1 MQCKKKRGQKNVGT
15 KISESETNKWNFLEV
30 GDSLEIIFPGK
41 APCSEI
47 HVLRSKEIVEDSGP
61 RVLYDPNAVCPQNSA
76 FPYYSNDVSGRA
88 RNLIS
93 ALEGPSSVLWAF
105 RGGFGCVEVIERLES
120 LGYEPPSTPKLL
132 VGHSDIT
139 HLHALALKWGWT
151 SLHAPV
157 MGISS
162 ETYDLTGVNANR
174 FTKLQDVVDVLLGKK
189 RELQYAFDLVYAPQS
204 FDGTKSLFGSVVG
217 GNATLVKETLGTPT
231 ALNTQGRFVFLED
244 TKEDPKRLSRVF
256 VSLLRGGV
264 FDHAQAILFGSVP
277 IKNAE
282 EDREA
287 SLMSIRLFIKDH
299 LIPRGLLIPVLY
311 APDFGHGDYN
321 YVLPFGTEASLRRNG
336 EKGILTVSVNQ
347 PFEGK
352 AEKGS

>member
-1 MQCKKKRGQKNVGT
+1 MQKKLGQK
-15 KISESETNKWNFLEV
+15 KINSDQRKWNFLES

-41 APCSEI
+41 APCSEA
-47 HVLRSKEIVEDSGP
+47 HVVRSKKIVEGSGL
-61 RVLYDPNAVCPQNSA
+61 RVLYDPKAVCPQNSP
-76 FPYYSNDVSGRA
+76 FHYYSNDISERT

-105 RGGFGCVEVIERLES
+105 RGAFGCVEVIERLES
-120 LGYEPPSTPKLL
+120 MGYMPPKIPKLL

-139 HLHALALKWGWT
+139 HLHALVAKWGWT

-157 MGISS
+157 MGVTS
-162 ETYDLTGVNANR
+162 ETYDLTGVKANR
-174 FTKLQDVVDVLLGKK
+174 FTKLQDVVDVLFGKK
-189 RELQYAFDLVYAPQS
+189 QELEYAFDLVYAPPS
-204 FDGTKSLFGSVVG
+204 FDEKKSLFGSVVG
-217 GNATLVKETLGTPT
+217 GNATLVKETLGTQT
-231 ALNTQGRFVFLED
+231 SLDTKGRFVFLED

-264 FDHAQAILFGSVP
+264 FDHAQAILFGSLP
-277 IKNAE
+277 IENAE

-299 LIPRGLLIPVLY
+299 LIARGLLIPVLY

-321 YVLPFGTEASLRRNG
+321 YVLPFGTEASLRRSG
-336 EKGILTVSVNQ
+336 EKGILTVSVNK

-352 AEKGS
+352 SEK